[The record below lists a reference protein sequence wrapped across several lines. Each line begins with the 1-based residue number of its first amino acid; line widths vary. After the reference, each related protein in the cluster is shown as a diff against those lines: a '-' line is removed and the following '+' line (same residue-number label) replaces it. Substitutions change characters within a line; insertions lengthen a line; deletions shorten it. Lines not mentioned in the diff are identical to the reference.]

1 MKSSEQIGG
10 GKKRVRDGARAR
22 ISSRI
27 TGLQKTT
34 GAFLFGT
41 SEIIG
46 LASAVVLLLAA
57 LFSYFYFLAP
67 ADRRLSELR
76 TERDKQQRRLS
87 DSTKGIKTGGNAQ
100 ASVVEISESLRNFE
114 SQHLPLVS
122 DGRTALI
129 EELNELIRRNG
140 LRIAAEL
147 SFTALDARAP
157 GARTQSGA
165 RSSIANLQTIYPGTG
180 INMTL
185 EGEYPNLRRFIKDI
199 ESSQNQFIVINDV
212 ELESASDSNAA
223 RRSLLSLRLNMAAY
237 FQRNVPATAPAPQ
250 TNQ

>member
-1 MKSSEQIGG
+1 MKSSEHIGG
-10 GKKRVRDGARAR
+10 RKRVGDAARAR
-22 ISSRI
+22 VSSRV
-27 TGLQKTT
+27 TGLQRSA
-34 GAFLFGT
+34 GAFLFGAT
-41 SEIIG
+41 EIIG
-46 LASAVVLLLAA
+46 LASAVVLLLAVF
-57 LFSYFYFLAP
+57 FSYFYFLAP
-67 ADRRLSELR
+67 ANRRLSELQ

-87 DSTKGIKTGGNAQ
+87 DSTAGVKTGGNAQ
-100 ASVVEISESLRNFE
+100 ASVVEISASLRDFE
-114 SQHLPLVS
+114 SQYLPLAS
-122 DGRTALI
+122 EGRTALI
-129 EELNELIRRNG
+129 EGLNELIRRNG

-157 GARTQSGA
+157 GARTQSGGA
-165 RSSIANLQTIYPGTG
+165 RSSVANLQTIYPGTG